1 MHEFPHRPRHK
12 AVRPGRR
19 QRHSLYAVAAVLMVS
34 GLVWLV
40 AHYALPLP
48 DDAARHP
55 AEPWAMRIHGAAAL
69 LGMAVLGALWSQHVL
84 PAWRAGEKRATGL
97 PLLGIWLA
105 LAVSGYGLYYLAEE
119 SWRDAA
125 DTLHVSA
132 GLAMP
137 LALASH
143 VWMQGR
149 RQKKGERPSSGP
161 HPLSPQ
167 SKETG

>member
-55 AEPWAMRIHGAAAL
+55 AEPWAMRIHGAATL
-69 LGMAVLGALWSQHVL
+69 LGMAVLGALWSQHVV
-84 PAWRAGEKRATGL
+84 PAWRAGERRATGL
-97 PLLGIWLA
+97 PLLAAWLLLA
-105 LAVSGYGLYYLAEE
+105 LSGYGLYYLADEA
-119 SWRDAA
+119 WRDAA
-125 DTLHVSA
+125 DALHVGA
-132 GLAMP
+132 GLALP
-137 LALASH
+137 LTLAGH
-143 VWMQGR
+143 VWLQGGR
-149 RQKKGERPSSGP
+149 RKKGGRSSGP
-161 HPLSPQ
+161 SPLSPQ
-167 SKETG
+167 CKETG